1 MRIFFMAKLT
11 KEQQQIIEDF
21 KAKNAVLKQIEKL
34 EKNKNVL
41 TAKIEKIDAKL
52 AELVEQLKPKQD

>member
-21 KAKNAVLKQIEKL
+21 KAKNAILKQIEKL

-41 TAKIEKIDAKL
+41 TAKIEKIDARL